1 MTDKELRKLRR
12 SELLE
17 MMIQQKKTVAA
28 VEKELDDTRAELEEL
43 KETYERLRKKLD
55 DKDAK
60 IHELRAELAQALD
73 KREILNG
80 EAESIAQV
88 TERLNEAV
96 LAAGRASTLFEAAV
110 ANLSRRS
117 PAPESTHEKT

>member
-17 MMIQQKKTVAA
+17 MMIDQKKAVAA
-28 VEKELDDTRAELEEL
+28 AQEEREKVQRELSEL

-60 IHELRAELAQALD
+60 IHELREELAQALD

-88 TERLNEAV
+88 TARLNEAV
-96 LAAGRASTLFEAAV
+96 EAANRAAALFED
-110 ANLSRRS
+110 SPRKTRRK
-117 PAPESTHEKT
+117 E

>member
-28 VEKELDDTRAELEEL
+28 AQTELEETRKEL
-43 KETYERLRKKLD
+43 EDLQETYERLRKKLD

-73 KREILNG
+73 KREIYNG
-80 EAESIAQV
+80 EAESIAEV
-88 TERLNEAV
+88 TARLNRAVEA
-96 LAAGRASTLFEAAV
+96 ANRASALFENAV
-110 ANLSRRS
+110 INLSRKNQDHVGEN
-117 PAPESTHEKT
+117 P